1 MKTFV
6 KNDFYIQLSFLVI
19 GLILVFLG
27 IVVFENA
34 TVFLSYFIVGIPQ
47 LISFIS
53 RAFQKT
59 KKSWLFIVYGIFI
72 VPVWISWLIILA
84 FNNNNDVTNF
94 FGYILIASVFYSPVL
109 AILYIIDCYKTYE
122 Y

>member
-1 MKTFV
+1 MKTSI
-6 KNDFYIQLSFLVI
+6 KNDFYIQLLFLVI

-34 TVFLSYFIVGIPQ
+34 TVFLFYFVVGIPQ